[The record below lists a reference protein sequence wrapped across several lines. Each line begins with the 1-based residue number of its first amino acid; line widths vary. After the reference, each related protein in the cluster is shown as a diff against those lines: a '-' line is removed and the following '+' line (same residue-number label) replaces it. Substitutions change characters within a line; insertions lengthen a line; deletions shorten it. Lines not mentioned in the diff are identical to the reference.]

1 VKQKML
7 EADIWHAAQLMI
19 ETHGDQ
25 AELQAA
31 LKTEEMLEQGDP
43 AGRDAWKKIMNAI
56 IVLRVA
62 APSVAD
68 KAQ

>member
-1 VKQKML
+1 ML
-7 EADIWHAAQLMI
+7 EADIWRAAQLMI

-31 LKTEEMLEQGDP
+31 LKTEEMLGQGDP
-43 AGRDAWKKIMNAI
+43 VGRDTWKNIMNAI
-56 IVLRVA
+56 IVLREA
-62 APSVAD
+62 TPGVAD